1 MSDYKNRFTVL
12 SLFKSV
18 RTTMLFLFSLLI
30 VITMAIFLF
39 ISVNYTK
46 RTVLENSTDYTYRLV
61 RQVNRD
67 IDSYINYMENISAMV
82 IQGGDVQRYLFT
94 EMPKED
100 REEAYGRIVT
110 QFNTVVETR
119 QDISNIAVVT
129 PERNYIINDGKDTL
143 NENVALQDV
152 EWYEEAL
159 EGEKSILT
167 SSHVQHVIR
176 NNYKW
181 VVTLSKGI
189 KNPTTGKNGGVFF
202 IDLNYKLLKDLCEN
216 NSLAT
221 NSYLFIMDK
230 SGRIIYHPKQQLLY
244 NGLMEER
251 TEEVLSCSSDYFV
264 TKEGGGKL
272 YTISVSEKTGWR
284 VVGVADVSELMR
296 NRKDTEYI
304 YMLTAAVLL
313 CIAMI
318 LATFFA
324 TAITRPIKE
333 LKESMKE
340 VEKGN
345 FHTDVPIRSDSEIDS
360 LGNSFNL
367 MTARIRQLMEQNIY
381 EQEEKRKSEMKALR
395 SQINPHFLYNTLDSI
410 IWMAEGGKNKE
421 VVRMTSA
428 LAKLLRQSISN
439 DNEMIPL
446 EKEINYAG
454 SYLTI
459 QKMRYKDKL
468 EYEIEVEEEIKKE
481 EVINLILQP
490 LVENAIYHGIKY
502 KGSKGLIR
510 IVGYGEGD
518 RIILKITDNGI
529 GMDAETLERIFD
541 KSKESEGRNGV
552 GVYNVQTRIRLYY
565 GPEYGLRF
573 ESVPGEGTEV
583 TITIPRLGT
592 GNEDRQADA
601 SEIEK

>member
-1 MSDYKNRFTVL
+1 
-12 SLFKSV
+12 
-18 RTTMLFLFSLLI
+18 
-30 VITMAIFLF
+30 
-39 ISVNYTK
+39 
-46 RTVLENSTDYTYRLV
+46 
-61 RQVNRD
+61 
-67 IDSYINYMENISAMV
+67 
-82 IQGGDVQRYLFT
+82 
-94 EMPKED
+94 
-100 REEAYGRIVT
+100 
-110 QFNTVVETR
+110 
-119 QDISNIAVVT
+119 
-129 PERNYIINDGKDTL
+129 
-143 NENVALQDV
+143 
-152 EWYEEAL
+152 
-159 EGEKSILT
+159 
-167 SSHVQHVIR
+167 
-176 NNYKW
+176 
-181 VVTLSKGI
+181 
-189 KNPTTGKNGGVFF
+189 
-202 IDLNYKLLKDLCEN
+202 
-216 NSLAT
+216 
-221 NSYLFIMDK
+221 
-230 SGRIIYHPKQQLLY
+230 
-244 NGLMEER
+244 MEER
-251 TEEVLSCSSDYFV
+251 TDEVLGCSSGYFV
-264 TKEGGGKL
+264 TQEDGDGKL

-284 VVGVADVSELMR
+284 VVGVADISELMR

-367 MTARIRQLMEQNIY
+367 MTARIRQLMQQNIY

-439 DNEMIPL
+439 DNERIPL

-481 EVINLILQP
+481 EVINLI
-490 LVENAIYHGIKY
+490 
-502 KGSKGLIR
+502 
-510 IVGYGEGD
+510 
-518 RIILKITDNGI
+518 
-529 GMDAETLERIFD
+529 
-541 KSKESEGRNGV
+541 
-552 GVYNVQTRIRLYY
+552 
-565 GPEYGLRF
+565 
-573 ESVPGEGTEV
+573 
-583 TITIPRLGT
+583 
-592 GNEDRQADA
+592 
-601 SEIEK
+601 

>member
-1 MSDYKNRFTVL
+1 MLERKNRFTVL

-30 VITMAIFLF
+30 VITMVIFLL

-46 RTVLENSTDYTYRLV
+46 RTVLENSTDYAYRLV

-67 IDSYINYMENISAMV
+67 IDSYIDYMENISSMV
-82 IQGGDVQRYLFT
+82 IQGGDVQNYLFAQ
-94 EMPKED
+94 MPRED
-100 REEAYGRIVT
+100 KKEAYSRIIT

-129 PERNYIINDGKDTL
+129 PEREYIINDGKDTL

-159 EGEKSILT
+159 NGEKSILT

-189 KNPTTGKNGGVFF
+189 INPATGQNGGVFF

-221 NSYLFIMDK
+221 NSYLFIMDE

-251 TEEVLSCSSDYFV
+251 TEQVLSCGSDHFV
-264 TKEGGGKL
+264 AQEGGDGKL

-284 VVGVADVSELMR
+284 VVGVADISELMR
-296 NRKDTEYI
+296 DKKDTEYV
-304 YMLTAAVLL
+304 YMLTAAALL
-313 CIAMI
+313 CVAMI

-428 LAKLLRQSISN
+428 LARLLRQSISN

-446 EKEINYAG
+446 EKEIDYAG

-502 KGSKGLIR
+502 KGSKGLIK
-510 IVGYGEGD
+510 IVGYGEED
-518 RIILKITDNGI
+518 RIILKIIDNGI
-529 GMDAETLERIFD
+529 GMDEETLKGIFD
-541 KSKESEGRNGV
+541 KSKDSEGKNGV
-552 GVYNVQTRIRLYY
+552 GVHNVQTRIRLYY
-565 GPEYGLRF
+565 GAEYGLHF
-573 ESVPGEGTEV
+573 ESVFGEGTTV
-583 TITIPRLGT
+583 TITIPRIG
-592 GNEDRQADA
+592 AA
-601 SEIEK
+601 SARGMDMT

>member
-1 MSDYKNRFTVL
+1 MSEKGNRFTIL

-18 RTTMLFLFSLLI
+18 KTTMLCLFSLLI
-30 VITMAIFLF
+30 VITMAIFLM
-39 ISVNYTK
+39 ISVDYTK
-46 RTVLENSTDYTYRLV
+46 KTVLENSTDYTSRLV

-67 IDSYINYMENISAMV
+67 IDSYIDYMENISSMI
-82 IQGGDVQRYLFT
+82 IQGGDVQKYLFMDMSKADT
-94 EMPKED
+94 EEV
-100 REEAYGRIVT
+100 YSRIVT

-129 PERNYIINDGKDTL
+129 EAGNYIINDGTDTL
-143 NENVALQDV
+143 NENVTLQDV
-152 EWYEEAL
+152 EWFEKAL
-159 EGEKSILT
+159 RGDGRILT

-189 KNPTTGKNGGVFF
+189 ENPQTGENGGVFF

-221 NSYLFIMDK
+221 NSYVFIMDK
-230 SGRIIYHPKQQLLY
+230 SGKIIYHPKQQLLY
-244 NGLMEER
+244 NGLTEER
-251 TEEVLSCSSDYFV
+251 TGEVLEYGRDGYFI
-264 TKEGGGKL
+264 TEEEGDGKL
-272 YTISVSEKTGWR
+272 YTVSVSEKTGWR
-284 VVGVADVSELMR
+284 VVGVADISELMK
-296 NRKDTEYI
+296 NKKETESI
-304 YMLTAAVLL
+304 YVLTAAVLL
-313 CIAMI
+313 GIAMV
-318 LATFFA
+318 LSTFFA

-333 LKESMKE
+333 LKDSMKE

-345 FHTDVPIRSDSEIDS
+345 FDDTVTIRSGSEIDS

-367 MTARIRQLMEQNIY
+367 MTAKIRQLMEQNIY
-381 EQEEKRKSEMKALR
+381 EQEEKRKSELKALR

-439 DNEMIPL
+439 DNERIPL
-446 EKEINYAG
+446 EKEVDYAG
-454 SYLTI
+454 SYLII

-468 EYEIEVEEEIKKE
+468 EYEIEVEEDIKKE
-481 EVINLILQP
+481 EIINLILQP

-510 IVGYGEGD
+510 IVGYGED
-518 RIILKITDNGI
+518 DKIILKVIDNGI
-529 GMDAETLERIFD
+529 GMDEETLKGIFD
-541 KSKESEGRNGV
+541 KSKAVEGSNGV
-552 GVYNVQTRIRLYY
+552 GIHNVQTRLCLYY
-565 GPEYGLRF
+565 GAEYGLHF
-573 ESVPGEGTEV
+573 ESTLGEGTTV
-583 TITIPRLGT
+583 TVTIPR
-592 GNEDRQADA
+592 NFREEERR
-601 SEIEK
+601 

>member
-1 MSDYKNRFTVL
+1 MTGKKNHFTVL

-18 RTTMLFLFSLLI
+18 RATMLCLFSLLI
-30 VITMAIFLF
+30 VITMVIFLV
-39 ISVNYTK
+39 ISVDYTK
-46 RTVLENSTDYTYRLV
+46 KTVLENSTDYTSRLV

-67 IDSYINYMENISAMV
+67 IDSYIDYMENISSMI
-82 IQGGDVQRYLFT
+82 IQGGDVQKYLFMD
-94 EMPKED
+94 MPKADEQ
-100 REEAYGRIVT
+100 EAYSRIVT

-129 PERNYIINDGKDTL
+129 PERDYIINNGMDAL
-143 NENVALQDV
+143 NENVSLQDV
-152 EWYEEAL
+152 GWYKEAL
-159 EGEKSILT
+159 EGEGRILT

-189 KNPTTGKNGGVFF
+189 KNPKTGKNEAVFF

-221 NSYLFIMDK
+221 NSYVFIMDG
-230 SGRIIYHPKQQLLY
+230 SGKIIYHPKQQLLY
-244 NGLMEER
+244 NGLTKER
-251 TEEVLSCSSDYFV
+251 TEEVLACGYDGYFI
-264 TKEGGGKL
+264 TDEDGTEDGKL
-272 YTISVSEKTGWR
+272 YTVSVSDKTGWR
-284 VVGVADVSELMR
+284 VVGVADISELMK
-296 NRKDTEYI
+296 NKKETEYL
-304 YMLTAAVLL
+304 YMLTAAALL
-313 CIAMI
+313 CVAML
-318 LATFFA
+318 LAIFFA
-324 TAITRPIKE
+324 TAITKPIKE
-333 LKESMKE
+333 LKDSMKE

-345 FHTDVPIRSDSEIDS
+345 FENTDVVVGQGSEIDS

-410 IWMAEGGKNKE
+410 IWMAEGGKNRE

-428 LAKLLRQSISN
+428 LARLLRQSISN
-439 DNEMIPL
+439 DNERIPL
-446 EKEINYAG
+446 EKEVDYAG

-468 EYEIEVEEEIKKE
+468 EYEIEVAEDIRKEEI
-481 EVINLILQP
+481 INLILQP

-510 IVGYGEGD
+510 IGGYGEAD
-518 RIILKITDNGI
+518 RIILKVIDNGI
-529 GMDAETLERIFD
+529 GMDESTLQGIFD
-541 KSKESEGRNGV
+541 KSKAGEGKNGV

-565 GPEYGLRF
+565 GADYGLHF
-573 ESVPGEGTEV
+573 ESTLGEGTTA
-583 TITIPRLGT
+583 TISIPRHFR
-592 GNEDRQADA
+592 E
-601 SEIEK
+601 